1 MKIFS
6 TFASCIQEYPSFYVY
21 ITTKAA
27 LFQFYYHLLLFKFY
41 YLYAFL
47 IFFQGETNQ
56 GNQKIY
62 QRTVGR
68 KIFMLFH
75 INLNPFSMNV
85 FKTFF
90 LIACFWFFPYFMG
103 NIFIFYV
110 YLSTHNFFYTLF
122 LQDSFTLMVDLAFRL
137 PNCLIDLPRNVPRRK
152 FLD

>member
-1 MKIFS
+1 MDEDFFYFCILHPGISVVLCVHYDESS
-6 TFASCIQEYPSFYVY
+6 TVLVLLSF
-21 ITTKAA
+21 II
-27 LFQFYYHLLLFKFY
+27 LLLFKFY

-90 LIACFWFFPYFMG
+90 LIAFFGFFPILWAISLFST
-103 NIFIFYV
+103 FI
-110 YLSTHNFFYTLF
+110 
-122 LQDSFTLMVDLAFRL
+122 
-137 PNCLIDLPRNVPRRK
+137 
-152 FLD
+152 

>member
-1 MKIFS
+1 MDEDFFYFCILHPGISVVLCVHYDESS
-6 TFASCIQEYPSFYVY
+6 TVLVLLSF
-21 ITTKAA
+21 II
-27 LFQFYYHLLLFKFY
+27 LLLFKFY

-122 LQDSFTLMVDLAFRL
+122 L
-137 PNCLIDLPRNVPRRK
+137 
-152 FLD
+152 